1 MADRELFL
9 SLSDDEI
16 PSVLESTLS
25 DMIDCRSRMKSPSL
39 LRRWVRY
46 GAVAA
51 SVACVVV
58 GLVVGMRYSSDK
70 LTDNDADTPH
80 YCHLTGNDLS
90 PDQVVNQAVNAL
102 DLLSRTLNAGSAG
115 YSHHSQD

>member
-1 MADRELFL
+1 M
-9 SLSDDEI
+9 
-16 PSVLESTLS
+16 
-25 DMIDCRSRMKSPSL
+25 
-39 LRRWVRY
+39 RY

-51 SVACVVV
+51 SVSCVVV